1 MTFKKNA
8 AFFSLITASALL
20 FGGCSLFGGNA
31 KSAVLDYDFSEMELI
46 QLQEPEEGRMA
57 AVIKTS
63 MGDITAVLYP
73 EYAPKAVQNFVNRAN
88 YEKLFVATGSSN
100 DGATGATDD
109 GKLIENE
116 YSPKLW
122 PFKGALCAYSLST
135 GYFDSRYF
143 FCNTYDEFT
152 EEQIADLRGIK
163 RDGEQ
168 LFHDEL
174 VDASVEHGSLPNLSG
189 FYTVFGQIAE
199 GMDVL

>member
-88 YEKLFVATGSSN
+88 EGYYDNTKIYENYEKLFVATGSSN

-135 GYFDSRYF
+135 DRKSTRL
-143 FCNTYDEFT
+143 NSS
-152 EEQIADLRGIK
+152 
-163 RDGEQ
+163 
-168 LFHDEL
+168 H
-174 VDASVEHGSLPNLSG
+174 
-189 FYTVFGQIAE
+189 
-199 GMDVL
+199 